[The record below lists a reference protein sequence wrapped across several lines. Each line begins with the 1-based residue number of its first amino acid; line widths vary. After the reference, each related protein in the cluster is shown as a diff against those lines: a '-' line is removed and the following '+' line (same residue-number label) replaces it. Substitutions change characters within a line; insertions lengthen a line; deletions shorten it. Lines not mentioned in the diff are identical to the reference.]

1 MLHNVFLDATTKSKF
16 YTYCTIKKQAKAA
29 QPFILQI
36 QFLQP
41 FPALISVTEHQLTSV
56 QHSKGCDTLATKPI
70 CRKLTVAGSF
80 IFHCL
85 SQSTLS
91 PKLNIESEWF
101 LSPECWTSCRLCC
114 QCVPGLKAACTT
126 HCTTQVVFVTS
137 HYSYTVYTCSVLYNK
152 FINIRSS
159 QLYSSYLVMFNIRER
174 YQLSHYCTAAENGIR
189 HCYHRHHH
197 HTQLYTPIW

>member
-1 MLHNVFLDATTKSKF
+1 M
-16 YTYCTIKKQAKAA
+16 
-29 QPFILQI
+29 
-36 QFLQP
+36 
-41 FPALISVTEHQLTSV
+41 HQLTSV

-80 IFHCL
+80 IFYCL

-159 QLYSSYLVMFNIRER
+159 QFYSSTWSCSIYVRWDFSTT
-174 YQLSHYCTAAENGIR
+174 LSTQPLL
-189 HCYHRHHH
+189 HCCWEWNKTLLSSSPPS
-197 HTQLYTPIW
+197 HTTLYTNLVVQNREK